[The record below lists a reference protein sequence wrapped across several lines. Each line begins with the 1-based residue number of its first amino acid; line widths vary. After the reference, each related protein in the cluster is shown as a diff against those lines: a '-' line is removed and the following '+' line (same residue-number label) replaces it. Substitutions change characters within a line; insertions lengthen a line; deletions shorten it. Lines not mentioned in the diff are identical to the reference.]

1 MQALSINL
9 TSLEDTNRLGRV
21 LAEAST
27 RHHPGALLLFGELG
41 AGKTTLVRMLVQALP
56 GGLEAE
62 VASPSFT
69 ICNIYC
75 TTPRVHHFDLYR
87 LDSGCF
93 DEALEESL
101 DDAAVLTVVEW
112 PERLATH
119 ALPQDGVVCTL
130 MSCGTTMGFL
140 RQATLIPLGPRG
152 EHCLSL
158 IAPMYP
164 QQRG

>member
-1 MQALSINL
+1 MQTLSLNIS
-9 TSLEDTNRLGRV
+9 SLEDTDRLGRA
-21 LAEAST
+21 LAQSMAGQN
-27 RHHPGALLLFGELG
+27 PGALLLFGELG

-75 TTPRVHHFDLYR
+75 TAPRVHHFDLYR
-87 LDSGCF
+87 LDFGCF

-112 PERLATH
+112 PERLASY
-119 ALPQDGVVCTL
+119 ALPQDGIACALTVRSTEAGL
-130 MSCGTTMGFL
+130 L
-140 RQATLIPLGPRG
+140 RQAMLTALGPRG
-152 EHCLSL
+152 EHGLSL
-158 IAPMYP
+158 IAPVYL